1 MEQTNEARAEDK
13 SIYTMPRKE
22 EEAARQQNKNPTASP
37 KTGKPETPLTEEQR
51 QRRRKMLVYP
61 LMGLLFLGSM
71 WLIFAPSEKEKAEAA
86 QGTGFNTEMPLP
98 AESGIIADKRTA
110 YEQARMEEKQK
121 ERRAQ
126 MHDLADLFA
135 DKEQDKETAAEDFD
149 LFNPEAGV
157 QPAPS
162 YGGSGSRPKQTIRSS
177 AAAYEDIN
185 RTLGNFYEMPADD
198 PEKEELR
205 ERIEELEAMM
215 ARQSVPEGSTL
226 DDQVALLEK
235 SYELAAKYMP
245 AGQGGESQT
254 AATGKPEQKPSRNG
268 KAVAVPVNQVA
279 VNVVSALAQPMDD
292 AEFMRTHAAERN
304 YGFHTAVGNKGAVEK
319 NTITACVH
327 GNQTITDGQ
336 SVRLRL
342 LEATDVGGVRIPRNT
357 LVVGAARVQGE
368 RLGVEITSLEYHG
381 SIIPVELSVFDSDGQ
396 EGIFIPNSLEVSAV
410 KEIAANMGS
419 SLGSSINISTDAGAQ
434 LASDLGKGVIQG
446 TSQYIAQKM
455 RTVKVHLKAG
465 YKVMLYQ
472 PED

>member
-1 MEQTNEARAEDK
+1 ME
-13 SIYTMPRKE
+13 
-22 EEAARQQNKNPTASP
+22 QNKNPTASP
-37 KTGKPETPLTEEQR
+37 KAGKPEQPLTEEQR
-51 QRRRKMLVYP
+51 QKRRKMLVYP
-61 LMGLLFLGSM
+61 LMGLLFIGSM
-71 WLIFAPSEKEKAEAA
+71 WLIFAPSEKEKAEAE

-110 YEQARMEEKQK
+110 YELAQMEEKQK

-135 DKEQDKETAAEDFD
+135 DKKQEEDTKAEDFD
-149 LFNPEAGV
+149 LLNPEAGA

-162 YGGSGSRPKQTIRSS
+162 YGGGSRPKQTIRSS

-185 RTLGNFYEMPADD
+185 RTLGNFYETPADD
-198 PEKEELR
+198 PEKEEMR
-205 ERIEELEAMM
+205 ERIEKLEALV
-215 ARQSVPEGSTL
+215 ARQAEPEGSTF
-226 DDQVALLEK
+226 DEQVALLEK

-245 AGQGGESQT
+245 AGQGGTSQT
-254 AATGKPEQKPSRNG
+254 AATGKPEQKPSLNG
-268 KAVAVPVNQVA
+268 KAVAVPVNQVTTS
-279 VNVVSALAQPMDD
+279 VVSALAQPMDD
-292 AEFMRTHAAERN
+292 AEFMRTHVAERN
-304 YGFHTAVGNKGAVEK
+304 YAFHTAVGNTGAVEK
-319 NTITACVH
+319 NTIAACVH

-368 RLGVEITSLEYHG
+368 RLGVEITSLEYRG
-381 SIIPVELSVFDSDGQ
+381 SIIPVELSVFDSNGQ

-472 PED
+472 PKD

>member
-1 MEQTNEARAEDK
+1 MIME
-13 SIYTMPRKE
+13 
-22 EEAARQQNKNPTASP
+22 QNKNPTASP
-37 KTGKPETPLTEEQR
+37 KAGKPEQPLTEEQR
-51 QRRRKMLVYP
+51 QKRRKMLVYP
-61 LMGLLFLGSM
+61 LMGLLFIGSM

-98 AESGIIADKRTA
+98 EESGIIADKRTA

-135 DKEQDKETAAEDFD
+135 DKEQKESTEAAEDFD
-149 LFNPEAGV
+149 LLNPEAGA
-157 QPAPS
+157 QPTPS
-162 YGGSGSRPKQTIRSS
+162 YGGDGSHPKQTIRSS

-185 RTLGNFYEMPADD
+185 RTLGNFYETPADD
-198 PEKEELR
+198 PEKEEMR
-205 ERIEELEAMM
+205 ERIEKLEAMV
-215 ARQSVPEGSTL
+215 ARQAEPEGSTL

-245 AGQGGESQT
+245 AGQGGASQA
-254 AATGKPEQKPSRNG
+254 AATGKPERKPSREG
-268 KAVAVPVNQVA
+268 KTIAVPVNQVA
-279 VNVVSALAQPMDD
+279 VNVVSALAQPMSD

-304 YGFHTAVGNKGAVEK
+304 YGFNTAIGNTGAVEK
-319 NTITACVH
+319 NTIAACVH
-327 GNQTITDGQ
+327 SDQTVTDGQ

-342 LEATDVGGVRIPRNT
+342 LEAADVGGVRIPRNT

-368 RLGVEITSLEYHG
+368 RLGVEISSLEYRG
-381 SIIPVELSVFDSDGQ
+381 SIIPVELSVFDSNGQ
-396 EGIFIPNSLEVSAV
+396 EGIFIPNSMEISAV

-472 PED
+472 PEN

>member
-1 MEQTNEARAEDK
+1 MEQ
-13 SIYTMPRKE
+13 KE
-22 EEAARQQNKNPTASP
+22 QNKNPASSP
-37 KTGKPETPLTEEQR
+37 KEAKPEQPLTPQQR

-61 LMGLLFLGSM
+61 LMGLLFAGSM
-71 WLIFAPSEKEKAEAA
+71 WLIFAPSEKEKAEAT

-149 LFNPEAGV
+149 LLNPEAGV

-162 YGGSGSRPKQTIRSS
+162 YGGGGSRPKQTIRSS

-185 RTLGNFYEMPADD
+185 RTLGNFYETPADD
-198 PEKEELR
+198 PEKEEMR
-205 ERIEELEAMM
+205 ERIEKLEAMM
-215 ARQSVPEGSTL
+215 AQQAAPSGTSL

-235 SYELAAKYMP
+235 SYELAMKYMP
-245 AGQGGESQT
+245 AGQNGTRQPSP
-254 AATGKPEQKPSRNG
+254 ASDDKSGKAQVRNG
-268 KAVAVPVNQVA
+268 KAVAMPVQQVTTR
-279 VNVVSALAQPMDD
+279 VVSALAQPMSD
-292 AEFMRTHAAERN
+292 AEFATAHGRERN
-304 YGFHTAVGNKGAVEK
+304 YGFHTAIGSASTAEK
-319 NTITACVH
+319 NTIAACVH
-327 GNQTITDGQ
+327 ADQTITEGQ
-336 SVRLRL
+336 AVRLRL
-342 LEATDVGGVRIPRNT
+342 LERMEVAGTRIPRNT
-357 LVVGAARVQGE
+357 IVVGAARVQGE
-368 RLGVEITSLEYHG
+368 RLGVEITSLEYMG
-381 SIIPVELSVFDSDGQ
+381 TIILVELAVFDSDGQ
-396 EGIFIPNSLEVSAV
+396 EGIFIPNSMEVSAV

-472 PED
+472 PEN

>member
-1 MEQTNEARAEDK
+1 ME
-13 SIYTMPRKE
+13 
-22 EEAARQQNKNPTASP
+22 QNKNPTASP
-37 KTGKPETPLTEEQR
+37 KAGKPETPLTEEQR

-71 WLIFAPSEKEKAEAA
+71 WLIFAPSEKEKTEAA
-86 QGTGFNTEMPLP
+86 QGTGFNTEMPRP

-135 DKEQDKETAAEDFD
+135 DKEQDKETASEDFD
-149 LFNPEAGV
+149 LLNPEAGV

-162 YGGSGSRPKQTIRSS
+162 YGGGLRPKQTIRSS

-215 ARQSVPEGSTL
+215 ARQSAPEGSTL

-245 AGQGGESQT
+245 AGQGGASQA

-304 YGFHTAVGNKGAVEK
+304 YGFNTAVGNTGAAEK
-319 NTITACVH
+319 NTIAACVH
-327 GNQTITDGQ
+327 GNQTVTDGQ

-342 LEATDVGGVRIPRNT
+342 LEATDVGGVRVPRNT

-368 RLGVEITSLEYHG
+368 RLGVEITSLEYRG

-472 PED
+472 PEN

>member
-1 MEQTNEARAEDK
+1 ME
-13 SIYTMPRKE
+13 
-22 EEAARQQNKNPTASP
+22 QNKNPTASP
-37 KTGKPETPLTEEQR
+37 KTGKPEQPLTEEQR
-51 QRRRKMLVYP
+51 QKRRKMLVYP

-149 LFNPEAGV
+149 LLNPEAGV

-162 YGGSGSRPKQTIRSS
+162 YGGGGSRPKQTIRSS

-215 ARQSVPEGSTL
+215 ARQSAPEGSTL

-245 AGQGGESQT
+245 AGQGGASQA

-268 KAVAVPVNQVA
+268 KAVAVPVNQIA

-304 YGFHTAVGNKGAVEK
+304 YGFHTAVGNTGAAEK
-319 NTITACVH
+319 NTIAACVH
-327 GNQTITDGQ
+327 GNQTVTDGQ

-368 RLGVEITSLEYHG
+368 RLGVEITSLEYRG